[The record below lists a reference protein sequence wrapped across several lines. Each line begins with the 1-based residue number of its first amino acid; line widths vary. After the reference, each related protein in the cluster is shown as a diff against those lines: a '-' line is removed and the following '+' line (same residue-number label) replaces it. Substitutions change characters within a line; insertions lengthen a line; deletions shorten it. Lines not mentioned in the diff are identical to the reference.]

1 MPLFGTQ
8 PDTYPRH
15 QGDEYKYF
23 LENEIYAK
31 DGTDVVLSS
40 SITHHDPKLPVKL
53 IVMPTGFV
61 QIHGRFDIAAAIK
74 RDDTLITLPVYMNLT
89 AIIQIWELGDKT
101 KDLVTENLK
110 VEGNEVKAT
119 KDIAKDSDTWGFSGH
134 LLVPHATKL

>member
-1 MPLFGTQ
+1 MPLFGTK

-23 LENEIYAK
+23 LENEIYVK

-61 QIHGRFDIAAAIK
+61 QIHGRFNIASDIK
-74 RDDTLITLPVYMNLT
+74 RNDKLITLPVYIQLT
-89 AIIQIWELGDKT
+89 SIIQIWKLDDKT

-110 VEGNEVKAT
+110 VSDNEVKAT
-119 KDIAKDSDTWGFSGH
+119 KDIAKDSDTWGFSGN